1 MRTLITAFLVLL
13 VLILINRERVFV
25 RDPLATVYRNDAKL
39 DGAQV
44 FINYSSD
51 VLLER
56 DTDTAG
62 TQSLSNPA
70 VSSETLIQGW
80 DKTPGVP
87 TILHCIRWMACLTD
101 ADHATTLPLDW
112 TGKGRYDPRVA
123 MSKGAVSYVDGDG
136 ATIRIDL
143 R

>member
-1 MRTLITAFLVLL
+1 MRTLITAFLVLV
-13 VLILINRERVFV
+13 VLILINRQRVFV
-25 RDPLATVYRNDAKL
+25 RDPLATVYRNDVKQE
-39 DGAQV
+39 GTQV

-56 DTDTAG
+56 DADTDTG
-62 TQSLSNPA
+62 SGETVSNQ
-70 VSSETLIQGW
+70 TLIQGW
-80 DKTPGVP
+80 DKSPGVP

-112 TGKGRYDPRVA
+112 TGKGKYNPRVS
-123 MSKGAVSYVDGDG
+123 MSKGAVSYVDADG